1 MGYSKHFTLILPRY
15 KTKQDIPAYVLS
27 LTVNSYFQ
35 ISGQS
40 YQQMGGGQF
49 GKGPMALPETN
60 LCKFVESDT
69 VVYPS
74 LRRVSNLPEKCPF
87 KKVTMPLIKSL
98 EALGNGIIKWCV
110 RSPALLRN
118 HNFKMKNKPCR
129 NISKLIQNKNVQNQT
144 ETHLPE
150 TTINQNDNVS

>member
-1 MGYSKHFTLILPRY
+1 
-15 KTKQDIPAYVLS
+15 
-27 LTVNSYFQ
+27 
-35 ISGQS
+35 
-40 YQQMGGGQF
+40 MGGGQL
-49 GKGPMALPETN
+49 GKGPMSLPETN
-60 LCKFVESDT
+60 LCKFLENDI

-74 LRRVSNLPEKCPF
+74 LTKASNLPEKCPI

-118 HNFKMKNKPCR
+118 HHFKMKNTLCG
-129 NISKLIQNKNVQNQT
+129 NISKLIQNKKVQNQT

-150 TTINQNDNVS
+150 TNMRGQIS